1 MCEYCLELVGGWD
14 VQGIHVVIITTVNL
28 NFLITALLLLKVLT
42 TVEPG

>member
-14 VQGIHVVIITTVNL
+14 VRAIHVVIITTVNL